1 MIGLKDVSTTT
12 VQHGAYITV
21 PAVSVLLLSAGP
33 QVYDITAPDFL
44 CMEHAEAVHALTHG
58 QAATM
63 TPDVW
68 ATVRQALGAGEVP
81 A

>member
-1 MIGLKDVSTTT
+1 MLGLKDVSA

-21 PAVSVLLLSAGP
+21 SAKSVLLLSTGP
-33 QVYDITAPDFL
+33 VVYDITAPDFL

-58 QAATM
+58 HAATM

-68 ATVRQALGAGEVP
+68 ATVAKALGVA